1 MFDEIVSVVRVSSG
15 NGFRFLG
22 KGVYRSLITR
32 NLLGGQLWRLESW
45 TGSSDVI
52 FNSMKSKNQ
61 FEKNI
66 LHLKDNNN
74 KRHNIFSSL
83 YADLRAYVRVIFYR
97 NQQA

>member
-32 NLLGGQLWRLESW
+32 NLLGGQLWSLESW

-52 FNSMKSKNQ
+52 FNSMKSEIQ
-61 FEKNI
+61 FQNI
-66 LHLKDNNN
+66 LHRKDGNNE
-74 KRHNIFSSL
+74 RHNIFSSL